1 MKRKNDCAHRYTG
14 SYAHGPKSLCRK
26 AVRNRIHKM
35 KHYGTV
41 HRWVFAKRRHFQR
54 G

>member
-1 MKRKNDCAHRYTG
+1 MKRTNDCAYRYAG
-14 SYAHGPKSLCRK
+14 SYTHDSKSLCGK
-26 AVRNRIHKM
+26 AVHTRIHKM

-41 HRWVFAKRRHFQR
+41 HRWVFARRRHFQR